1 MGEVPENGKHL
12 KVITVKPLDKEVFL
26 LLIVIC
32 IFMIEALIK
41 GLTFGLL
48 LSISVGPV
56 LFSIIKQSLNNGYK
70 GGMAFV
76 IGVSASDISLVLV
89 SNIFTELFKQLSDY
103 KTEIGIA
110 GCIFLVSLGI
120 YFVFFKKIKMNDAG
134 QQVLQFRKRDYAQT
148 FLSGFFM
155 NTLNPAVFIFWIT
168 ASTTVIN
175 LSIQQRF
182 IAFTV
187 CLAFVLAS
195 DIAKVI
201 LAGKIRNRLTPHN
214 IHIINRI
221 NGLILIVL
229 GVAMIWG
236 LLIYGKRL

>member
-1 MGEVPENGKHL
+1 
-12 KVITVKPLDKEVFL
+12 
-26 LLIVIC
+26 
-32 IFMIEALIK
+32 MIEALLK

-76 IGVSASDISLVLV
+76 IGVSMSDISLVLV
-89 SNIFTELFKQLSDY
+89 SNIFTEFFKSISDY

-110 GCIFLVSLGI
+110 GCAFLISLGI
-120 YFVFFKKIKMNDAG
+120 YFLFFKKVKVNDAG
-134 QQVLQFRKRDYAQT
+134 QQVFKFGKMDYAKI
-148 FLSGFFM
+148 FLSGFLM

-168 ASTTVIN
+168 ASTAVIN
-175 LSIQQRF
+175 HTIQQRF
-182 IAFTV
+182 IAFTT
-187 CLAFVLAS
+187 CLVFVLAT
-195 DIAKVI
+195 DVAKVV

-214 IHIINRI
+214 IHILNRI

-236 LLIYGKRL
+236 LLIYGKII